1 MDIIETIAIA
11 FQTLAANKVR
21 SALTMLG
28 VIIGVLSVVLLVALG
43 EGARQYVTDE
53 FAGLGTNILIVTPGK
68 TETTGHMPPMAESVH
83 KLTFGDSEAIKKRA
97 RGVKDIAPIVFG
109 ASYVKYEQRR
119 RSTTVIGTTSAFP
132 DIRNIHVDIGSF
144 ITDED
149 VQSNRRV
156 VAIGRTVKQ
165 ELFGSANPLGKLMSI
180 GGAKFRVVGIMEEK
194 GMSLGFDID
203 DLVFI
208 PVKSAQ
214 ELFNTDAL
222 LEILV
227 AVESK
232 DSIELAEQAVK
243 KVLMIRHNNT
253 EDFTIVSQA
262 AMLSSFE
269 TIMKALTFML
279 TGIASISLLV
289 GGIGI
294 MNIMLVSVSER
305 IREVGIRK
313 AVGAKDRHIL
323 IQFMVEST
331 VLSSSGGTIGILI
344 GWLGAFIARK
354 AYPALP
360 THVSMWSASLAFGF
374 SCLVGVFFGVYPAR
388 KAAQAD
394 PVEALRYE

>member
-1 MDIIETIAIA
+1 MDVFETVAVA
-11 FQTLAANKVR
+11 FQSLSVNKVR

-43 EGARQYVTDE
+43 EGARKYVRDE
-53 FAGLGTNILIVTPGK
+53 FAGLGSNILIVTPGK
-68 TETTGHMPPMAESVH
+68 SETTGMMPPMAESIH
-83 KLTFGDSEAIKKRA
+83 KLTFADSEAIKNRA
-97 RGVKDIAPIVFG
+97 RGVKETTPIVFG
-109 ASYVKYEQRR
+109 LSFVKYRQRR
-119 RSTTVIGTTSAFP
+119 RDTTVIGTTGSFP
-132 DIRNIHVDIGSF
+132 EVRDIHVDIGSF
-144 ITDED
+144 ITDDD
-149 VQSNRRV
+149 VRASRRV
-156 VAIGRTVKQ
+156 VAIGRTVKA
-165 ELFGSANPLGKLMSI
+165 ELFGTANPLGELISV
-180 GGAKFRVVGIMEEK
+180 GGTKFRVIGIMEEK

-208 PVKSAQ
+208 PVKNAQ

-227 AVESK
+227 AAENENSL
-232 DSIELAEQAVK
+232 DLAEAEVK
-243 KVLMIRHNNT
+243 ETLKKRHNNV
-253 EDFTIVSQA
+253 EDFTVTSQA

-279 TGIASISLLV
+279 GGIAGISLLV

-323 IQFMVEST
+323 VQFLVES
-331 VLSSSGGTIGILI
+331 VALSTTGGGVGIALAS
-344 GWLGAFIARK
+344 LGAIAARK
-354 AYPALP
+354 AFPVLP
-360 THVSMWSASLAFGF
+360 THLTMWSTALAFGF
-374 SCLVGVFFGVYPAR
+374 SFLVGVFFGVYPAR
-388 KAAQAD
+388 KAAKAD